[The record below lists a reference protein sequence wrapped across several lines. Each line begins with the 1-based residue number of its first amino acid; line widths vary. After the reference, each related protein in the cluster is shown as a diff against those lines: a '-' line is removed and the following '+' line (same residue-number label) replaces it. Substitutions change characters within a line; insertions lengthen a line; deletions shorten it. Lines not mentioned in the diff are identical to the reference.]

1 MGEVGTVIYNKGDF
15 NNNLSLALNDL
26 DLMYE
31 SSMDYYDA
39 QLKLLKLKI
48 KKFRRKHIRS
58 NKTFGG
64 WKIRR

>member
-1 MGEVGTVIYNKGDF
+1 MGETSTVVYNKGDF
-15 NNNLSLALNDL
+15 NNNLSFALNEL
-26 DLMYE
+26 VYE
-31 SSMDYYDA
+31 SDMDYYDA